1 MFQIERDLNLV
12 PSPSDIGLN
21 LREGPYCSSSSKSQ
35 TPGKVKKTLRIIVK
49 IENYLFGTALWQI
62 TGLWT
67 HTKLQKVLVKR
78 LQVSSWV
85 PDSSG
90 CFSWEIHLYK
100 SYCSSIKSLVNTVAY
115 HAVKDINSSH
125 QSIFGGIFQPFTTTN
140 LLQIFAAFMSMV
152 NFEFW

>member
-1 MFQIERDLNLV
+1 M
-12 PSPSDIGLN
+12 PSPSDIGPN
-21 LREGPYCSSSSKSQ
+21 LREDPYCSSSSKSQ

-62 TGLWT
+62 TGPWT

-115 HAVKDINSSH
+115 HAVKEINSSH
-125 QSIFGGIFQPFTTTN
+125 QSIFSGIFQSFMTTN
-140 LLQIFAAFMSMV
+140 LLQVFAAFMSKF
-152 NFEFW
+152 NIKKDRNAKLSFCF